1 MSTFEIIL
9 QVSLWVN
16 VALIALMLSLVYPK
30 VIVWYKKKKRT
41 RQTQRNAKI
50 KKIVRDYLD
59 ELRK

>member
-16 VALIALMLSLVYPK
+16 VALIALMLSIVYPK
-30 VIVWYKKKKRT
+30 AIAWYKKKKKI